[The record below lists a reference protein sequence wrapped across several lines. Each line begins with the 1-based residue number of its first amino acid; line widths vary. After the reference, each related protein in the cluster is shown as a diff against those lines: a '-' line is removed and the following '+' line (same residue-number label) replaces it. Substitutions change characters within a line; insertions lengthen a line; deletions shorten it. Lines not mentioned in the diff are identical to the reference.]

1 MSANYDI
8 PAEQGSDF
16 FLHIRYLDEDGV
28 PVDLTNYTAKMQVRR
43 SYEMDG
49 VLAVWTSS
57 PRGATVGL
65 TGEYG
70 GITLNCSTAGV
81 TGFTGGILLTGT
93 GTGMKNMPIGKF
105 VYDLQ
110 IASITGGNI
119 VRLIDGRFDSSAQV
133 TR

>member
-16 FLHIRYLDEDGV
+16 FLHIRYLDEAGV

-43 SYEMDG
+43 SYEMDC
-49 VLAVWTSS
+49 VLEVCTSS

-65 TGEYG
+65 TGGYG
-70 GITLNCSTAGV
+70 GITLNCSTAGA
-81 TGFTGGILLTGT
+81 TGFTGGIFLTAT

-105 VYDLQ
+105 VYDLH